1 MAMIFAR
8 YLIEFNFIELL
19 GVISVLHPSFKRA
32 AAAPLGSLRALR
44 FALRGFIHPCLRPFV
59 GAQLARGTMDMI
71 GLHAVPVAFGTDGG
85 DVAGEQRAP
94 EPTNFSYMPP
104 DGSERSF
111 SLETGRTLLFRTLVG
126 AASKS
131 VIVCIISS
139 LKDVALFLR
148 DNEALFA
155 AKVKEVSIMGGVVSR
170 DDDDK
175 DDEALLV
182 PDTAHNNM
190 FDKPAAD
197 FFYRRCQELGVRLI
211 VVGRDCAY
219 QVKIPRPKGSGR
231 RFF

>member
-1 MAMIFAR
+1 
-8 YLIEFNFIELL
+8 
-19 GVISVLHPSFKRA
+19 
-32 AAAPLGSLRALR
+32 
-44 FALRGFIHPCLRPFV
+44 
-59 GAQLARGTMDMI
+59 MI

-85 DVAGEQRAP
+85 DVAGKQRAP
-94 EPTNFSYMPP
+94 EPTSFSYMPP

-126 AASKS
+126 AAPKS

-170 DDDDK
+170 DDDK

-219 QVKIPRPKGSGR
+219 QVKTPRPKGSGR
-231 RFF
+231 RLSRTSLPGADHAERLARPSRRCSSSTWTAPSNASGPRPWTGSSAATWSSRASRPS